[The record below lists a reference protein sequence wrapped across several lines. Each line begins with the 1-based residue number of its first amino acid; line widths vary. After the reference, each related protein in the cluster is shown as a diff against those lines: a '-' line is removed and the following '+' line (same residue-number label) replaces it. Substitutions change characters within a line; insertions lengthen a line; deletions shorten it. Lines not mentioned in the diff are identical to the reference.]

1 MRIPTGNFGN
11 VLPQANPTRVSV
23 GNADA
28 VGNAITGFGVAAG
41 QVAERIQQE
50 DYQIARAKAATA
62 LNDDKLTIS
71 SVIDDIHQQAREGKI
86 TSSQM
91 EQAYDSAVQGLQ
103 RPEVDGLDPVAI
115 ETFGA
120 GLQQNVKAG
129 LARLRGIASAVRIDE
144 NKAATTAFADS
155 LGKLINQPGANPD
168 ALAAQLDAADSQGR
182 IGWGAGWGKVKQTLK
197 DNLYASYVGQQLI
210 VARDSYGGLQNII
223 ADLSSDKGR
232 FIDKLDPEKR
242 KALLNQAMGYQ
253 ARIEARAIAAQNHA
267 DMLALRR
274 ENAAIHASST
284 MQMRIANG
292 EIPTDQDW
300 NSYLTSVSG
309 TSQDGTAPVLRSAL
323 LETQRLYSLPPEQAQ
338 AQVDSLALS
347 LKKNGGSEIQYKVL
361 NAVQSNIDH
370 RRTQLQKNPQAVFAM
385 DSGVPLE
392 QLNPQSALQQP
403 GEWGA
408 SLAQRQ
414 ANSDAITQ
422 KYGATAGKNLLTTEE
437 LGNAKDAYEKMSPD
451 QRIQFWRNTQASSTP
466 AIASRLAREIGG
478 DALQVSAVAG
488 LASNP
493 AGYKTALAVE
503 NGSRLLNPVDGA
515 PKVRLPASFDQDVA
529 TKIKSS
535 YPSLSPAQVQR
546 LVPVVR
552 DYHIGNGG
560 STDTTPKAEDL
571 YAVIGKPVN
580 IYGSVAV
587 APAGADENT
596 FIDAL
601 KTGVNRLGD
610 SAQDVKNGL
619 SQGVYGFVS
628 DSDGNQVLINAAT
641 QRRVVGKDGK
651 PIVIGVTK

>member
-11 VLPQANPTRVSV
+11 VTPQAQPTRVDVPNAGAV
-23 GNADA
+23 GAAVKGLADDIGQQADA
-28 VGNAITGFGVAAG
+28 VIRARAG
-41 QVAERIQQE
+41 EGLL
-50 DYQIARAKAATA
+50 DYQIKIKDINESIRQGVDDGTIKADQIDSVYKTAVSKLEKPDFGGLDLAGMEVAQRGVKRYESDGYASAQGLYRTA
-62 LNDDKLTIS
+62 L
-71 SVIDDIHQQAREGKI
+71 KI
-86 TSSQM
+86 EAKDQ
-91 EQAYDSAVQGLQ
+91 
-103 RPEVDGLDPVAI
+103 VDTQLD
-115 ETFGA
+115 
-120 GLQQNVKAG
+120 Q
-129 LARLRGIASAVRIDE
+129 
-144 NKAATTAFADS
+144 
-155 LGKLINQPGANPD
+155 LGKLTNYPD
-168 ALAAQLDAADSQGR
+168 ADIEKINGMSAALDTQGR
-182 IGWGAGWGKVKQTLK
+182 LAYGAQWGKVRQGWIDKNWFNQAQQRLMSARNDGSALSALNNELTGEK
-197 DNLYASYVGQQLI
+197 GFYV
-210 VARDSYGGLQNII
+210 
-223 ADLSSDKGR
+223 
-232 FIDKLDPEKR
+232 DKLDPEKR
-242 KALLNQAMGYQ
+242 NALLNQAMGYQ

-274 ENAAIHASST
+274 ENAAIHASSS

-338 AQVDSLALS
+338 EQVDSLALS

-385 DSGVPLE
+385 DSGTPLE
-392 QLNPQSALQQP
+392 PLNPQAALQQP

-408 SLAQRQ
+408 GLAQRQ

-437 LGNAKDAYEKMSPD
+437 LGNAKDAYEKMSSD

-529 TKIKSS
+529 ATIKSS
-535 YPSLSPAQVQR
+535 YPGLSPSQVQR

-552 DYHIGNGG
+552 DYHVGNGG
-560 STDTTPKAEDL
+560 SADTTPKAEDL

-601 KTGVNRLGD
+601 KIGVNRLGD

-641 QRRVVGKDGK
+641 QRRVVGKDGR
-651 PIVIGVTK
+651 PVVIEVGK

>member
-11 VLPQANPTRVSV
+11 VAPQAQPTRVDVS
-23 GNADA
+23 NAGTIGAA
-28 VGNAITGFGVAAG
+28 VKGFA
-41 QVAERIQQE
+41 
-50 DYQIARAKAATA
+50 
-62 LNDDKLTIS
+62 
-71 SVIDDIHQQAREGKI
+71 DDIHQQADAIVRARAGEGLLDYQIKI
-86 TSSQM
+86 KDINESIRQGVEDGTIKADQIDNVYKTAVSKLEKPVFGGLDLAGM
-91 EQAYDSAVQGLQ
+91 EVAQRGIKRYEADGHATAQGLYRTALKIEAKDQ
-103 RPEVDGLDPVAI
+103 VDTQLD
-115 ETFGA
+115 
-120 GLQQNVKAG
+120 Q
-129 LARLRGIASAVRIDE
+129 
-144 NKAATTAFADS
+144 
-155 LGKLINQPGANPD
+155 LGKLTNYPD
-168 ALAAQLDAADSQGR
+168 ADIEKINGMSDSLEKQGR
-182 IGWGAGWGKVKQTLK
+182 LAYGAQWGKVRQSWIDKNWFNQ
-197 DNLYASYVGQQLI
+197 AQQRLMA
-210 VARDSYGGLQNII
+210 ARDNGG
-223 ADLSSDKGR
+223 ALSAFNNELISEKG
-232 FIDKLDPEKR
+232 FYVDKLDPEKR
-242 KALLNQAMGYQ
+242 NALLNQSMGYQ

-370 RRTQLQKNPQAVFAM
+370 RRNQLQKNPQSVFAM
-385 DSGVPLE
+385 DSGTPLQPLSPE
-392 QLNPQSALQQP
+392 LALQQP

-408 SLAQRQ
+408 GLKQRQ
-414 ANSDAITQ
+414 ANSDAIIQ
-422 KYGATAGKNLLTTEE
+422 KYGVTAGKNLLTTEE

-466 AIASRLAREIGG
+466 AITSRLAREIGG

-529 TKIKSS
+529 DAIKKQ
-535 YPSLSPAQVQR
+535 YPTFSPAQVQR
-546 LVPVVR
+546 LIPVVR
-552 DYHIGNGG
+552 DYHIGSGG
-560 STDTTPKAEDL
+560 APDKTPKAEAL
-571 YAVIGKPVN
+571 HEVIGKPVN
-580 IYGSVAV
+580 VYGSYAI
-587 APAGADENT
+587 APAGTDENT

-601 KTGVNRLGD
+601 KIGVNRLGD

-619 SQGVYGFVS
+619 NQGVYGFVS

-641 QRRVVGKDGK
+641 QRRVVGKDRR
-651 PIVIGVTK
+651 PIVIEVDK

>member
-11 VLPQANPTRVSV
+11 VAPQAQPTRVDVS
-23 GNADA
+23 NAGAIGAA
-28 VGNAITGFGVAAG
+28 VKGFA
-41 QVAERIQQE
+41 
-50 DYQIARAKAATA
+50 
-62 LNDDKLTIS
+62 
-71 SVIDDIHQQAREGKI
+71 DDIHQQADAIVRARAGEGLLDYQIKI
-86 TSSQM
+86 KDINESIRQGVEDGSIKAEQIDNVYKTAVSKLEKPVFGGLDLAGM
-91 EQAYDSAVQGLQ
+91 EVAQRGIKRYEADGHATAQGLYRTALKIEAKDQ
-103 RPEVDGLDPVAI
+103 VDTQLD
-115 ETFGA
+115 
-120 GLQQNVKAG
+120 Q
-129 LARLRGIASAVRIDE
+129 
-144 NKAATTAFADS
+144 
-155 LGKLINQPGANPD
+155 LGKLTNYPD
-168 ALAAQLDAADSQGR
+168 ADIEKINGMSDSLEKQGR
-182 IGWGAGWGKVKQTLK
+182 LAYGAQWGKVRQSWIDKNWFNQ
-197 DNLYASYVGQQLI
+197 AQQRLMG
-210 VARDSYGGLQNII
+210 ARDNGG
-223 ADLSSDKGR
+223 ALSAFNNELTSEKG
-232 FIDKLDPEKR
+232 FYVDKLDPEKR
-242 KALLNQAMGYQ
+242 NALLNQAMGYQ

-274 ENAAIHASST
+274 ENAAIHASSS

-300 NSYLTSVSG
+300 NNYLTSVSG

-323 LETQRLYSLPPEQAQ
+323 LETQRLYSLPPEEAQ

-385 DSGVPLE
+385 DSGTPLE
-392 QLNPQSALQQP
+392 PLNPQSALQQP

-408 SLAQRQ
+408 GLAQRQ

-488 LASNP
+488 LANNP

-503 NGSRLLNPVDGA
+503 NGSRLLNPVDGT
-515 PKVRLPASFDQDVA
+515 PKVRLPASFDQDVSA
-529 TKIKSS
+529 TIKSS
-535 YPSLSPAQVQR
+535 YPGLSPSQVQR

-552 DYHIGNGG
+552 DYHVGNGG
-560 STDTTPKAEDL
+560 SADTTPKAEDL

-587 APAGADENT
+587 APAGTDENT

-601 KTGVNRLGD
+601 KIGVNRLGD

-641 QRRVVGKDGK
+641 QRRVVGKDGR
-651 PIVIGVTK
+651 PVVIEVGK

>member
-1 MRIPTGNFGN
+1 MADDIG
-11 VLPQANPTRVSV
+11 QQ
-23 GNADA
+23 ADA
-28 VGNAITGFGVAAG
+28 VIRARAG
-41 QVAERIQQE
+41 EGLL
-50 DYQIARAKAATA
+50 DYQIKIKDINESIRQGVNDGTIKADQIDSVYTTAVSKLEKPDFGGLDLAGMEVAQRGLKRYESDGYASAQGLYRTA
-62 LNDDKLTIS
+62 L
-71 SVIDDIHQQAREGKI
+71 KI
-86 TSSQM
+86 EAKDQ
-91 EQAYDSAVQGLQ
+91 
-103 RPEVDGLDPVAI
+103 VDTQLD
-115 ETFGA
+115 
-120 GLQQNVKAG
+120 Q
-129 LARLRGIASAVRIDE
+129 
-144 NKAATTAFADS
+144 
-155 LGKLINQPGANPD
+155 LGKLTNYPD
-168 ALAAQLDAADSQGR
+168 ADIEKINSMSAALDTQGR
-182 IGWGAGWGKVKQTLK
+182 LAYGAQWGKVRQGWIDKNWFNQAQQRLMSARNDGSALSALNNELTGEK
-197 DNLYASYVGQQLI
+197 GFYV
-210 VARDSYGGLQNII
+210 
-223 ADLSSDKGR
+223 
-232 FIDKLDPEKR
+232 DKLDPEKR
-242 KALLNQAMGYQ
+242 NALLNQAMGYQ

-274 ENAAIHASST
+274 ENAAIHASSS

-300 NSYLTSVSG
+300 NNYLTSVSG

-323 LETQRLYSLPPEQAQ
+323 LETQRLYSLPPEEAQ

-385 DSGVPLE
+385 DSGTPLE
-392 QLNPQSALQQP
+392 PLNPQSALQQP

-408 SLAQRQ
+408 GLAQRQ

-529 TKIKSS
+529 ATIKSS
-535 YPSLSPAQVQR
+535 YPGLSPSQVQR

-552 DYHIGNGG
+552 DYHVGNGG
-560 STDTTPKAEDL
+560 SADTTPKAEDL

-587 APAGADENT
+587 VPAGADENT

-601 KTGVNRLGD
+601 KIGVNRLGD

-641 QRRVVGKDGK
+641 QRRVVGKDGR
-651 PIVIGVTK
+651 PVVIEVGK

>member
-1 MRIPTGNFGN
+1 MADDI
-11 VLPQANPTRVSV
+11 VQQS
-23 GNADA
+23 DA
-28 VGNAITGFGVAAG
+28 VIRARAG
-41 QVAERIQQE
+41 EALL
-50 DYQIARAKAATA
+50 DYQIKI
-62 LNDDKLTIS
+62 K
-71 SVIDDIHQQAREGKI
+71 DINESIRQDVEDGKI
-86 TSSQM
+86 KADQIDNIYKTAVSKLEKPNFGGLGLAGMEVAQREVKRYEAEGYTS
-91 EQAYDSAVQGLQ
+91 AQGLYRAALKIEAKEQ
-103 RPEVDGLDPVAI
+103 VDTQLD
-115 ETFGA
+115 
-120 GLQQNVKAG
+120 K
-129 LARLRGIASAVRIDE
+129 
-144 NKAATTAFADS
+144 
-155 LGKLINQPGANPD
+155 LGKLTNYPGADIEKINGMSA
-168 ALAAQLDAADSQGR
+168 ALDTQGR
-182 IGWGAGWGKVKQTLK
+182 LAYGAQWGKVRQSWIDKNWFNQAQQRLM
-197 DNLYASYVGQQLI
+197 ASRNDGSALSALNNELTGENGFYV
-210 VARDSYGGLQNII
+210 
-223 ADLSSDKGR
+223 
-232 FIDKLDPEKR
+232 DKLDPEKR
-242 KALLNQAMGYQ
+242 NALLNQVMGYQ

-274 ENAAIHASST
+274 ENAAIHASSA

-300 NSYLTSVSG
+300 NNYLASVSG
-309 TSQDGTAPVLRSAL
+309 TSQDGTAAVLRSAL
-323 LETQRLYSLPPEQAQ
+323 LETQRLYSLPPDQAQ

-385 DSGVPLE
+385 DSGIPLE
-392 QLNPQSALQQP
+392 PLNPKSALQQP
-403 GEWGA
+403 GKWGA
-408 SLAQRQ
+408 GLTMRQ
-414 ANSDAITQ
+414 ANSDAITR

-488 LASNP
+488 LANTP

-503 NGSRLLNPVDGA
+503 NGSRLLNPVDGV

-529 TKIKSS
+529 VKIKSI
-535 YPSLSPAQVQR
+535 YPGLSPSQVQR

-552 DYHIGNGG
+552 DYHVGNGG
-560 STDTTPKAEDL
+560 SVDTIPKAEDL

-587 APAGADENT
+587 TPAGTDENT

-601 KTGVNRLGD
+601 KIGVNRLGD

-619 SQGVYGFVS
+619 SQGVYGFVP

-651 PIVIGVTK
+651 PVVIGVAK

>member
-11 VLPQANPTRVSV
+11 VTPQAQPTRVDVPNAGAV
-23 GNADA
+23 GAAVKGLADDIGQQADA
-28 VGNAITGFGVAAG
+28 IIRARAG
-41 QVAERIQQE
+41 EGLL
-50 DYQIARAKAATA
+50 DYQIKIKDINESIRQGVDDGTIKADQIDSVYKTAISKLEKPDFGGLDLAEMEVAQRGVKRYEADGYATA
-62 LNDDKLTIS
+62 
-71 SVIDDIHQQAREGKI
+71 
-86 TSSQM
+86 
-91 EQAYDSAVQGLQ
+91 QGLYRTALKIEAKDQ
-103 RPEVDGLDPVAI
+103 VDTQLD
-115 ETFGA
+115 
-120 GLQQNVKAG
+120 Q
-129 LARLRGIASAVRIDE
+129 
-144 NKAATTAFADS
+144 
-155 LGKLINQPGANPD
+155 LGKLTNYPD
-168 ALAAQLDAADSQGR
+168 ADIEKINSMSAALDTQGR
-182 IGWGAGWGKVKQTLK
+182 LAYGAQWGKIRQSWIDKNWFNQAQQRLMSSRNDGSALSAFNNELTGK
-197 DNLYASYVGQQLI
+197 KGFYV
-210 VARDSYGGLQNII
+210 
-223 ADLSSDKGR
+223 
-232 FIDKLDPEKR
+232 DKLDPEKR
-242 KALLNQAMGYQ
+242 NALLNQAMGYQ

-274 ENAAIHASST
+274 ENSAIHASST

-300 NSYLTSVSG
+300 NNYLTSVSG
-309 TSQDGTAPVLRSAL
+309 TSQDGTEAVLRSAM
-323 LETQRLYSLPPEQAQ
+323 LETQRLYSLPPEKAQ
-338 AQVDSLALS
+338 AEVDSLALS

-385 DSGVPLE
+385 DSGTSLEPLD
-392 QLNPQSALQQP
+392 PQSALQQP
-403 GEWGA
+403 GGWGA
-408 SLAQRQ
+408 GLVQRQ

-488 LASNP
+488 LANNP

-515 PKVRLPASFDQDVA
+515 PKIRLPASFDMDVA
-529 TKIKSS
+529 DAIKKQ
-535 YPSLSPAQVQR
+535 YPTLSPAQVQR
-546 LVPVVR
+546 LIPVVR
-552 DYHIGNGG
+552 DYHVGSGG
-560 STDTTPKAEDL
+560 APDKTPKAEAL
-571 YAVIGKPVN
+571 HEVIGKPVN
-580 IYGSVAV
+580 VYGSYAI
-587 APAGADENT
+587 APAGTDENT

-601 KTGVNRLGD
+601 KIGVNRLGD

-641 QRRVVGKDGK
+641 QRRVVGKDGR
-651 PIVIGVTK
+651 PVVIEVGK

>member
-11 VLPQANPTRVSV
+11 VAPQAQPTRVDVS
-23 GNADA
+23 NAGAIGAA
-28 VGNAITGFGVAAG
+28 VKGFA
-41 QVAERIQQE
+41 
-50 DYQIARAKAATA
+50 
-62 LNDDKLTIS
+62 
-71 SVIDDIHQQAREGKI
+71 DDIHQQADAIVRARAGEGLLDYQIKI
-86 TSSQM
+86 KDINESIRQGVEDGSIKADQIDNVYKTAVSKLEKPVFGGLDLAGM
-91 EQAYDSAVQGLQ
+91 EVAQRGIKRYEADGHATAQGLYRTALKIEAKDQ
-103 RPEVDGLDPVAI
+103 VDTQLD
-115 ETFGA
+115 
-120 GLQQNVKAG
+120 Q
-129 LARLRGIASAVRIDE
+129 
-144 NKAATTAFADS
+144 
-155 LGKLINQPGANPD
+155 LGKLTNYPD
-168 ALAAQLDAADSQGR
+168 ADIEKINGMSDSLEKQGR
-182 IGWGAGWGKVKQTLK
+182 LAYGAQWGKVRQSWIDKNWFNQ
-197 DNLYASYVGQQLI
+197 AQQRLMG
-210 VARDSYGGLQNII
+210 ARDNGG
-223 ADLSSDKGR
+223 ALSAFNNELTSEKG
-232 FIDKLDPEKR
+232 FYVDKLDPEKR
-242 KALLNQAMGYQ
+242 NALLNQAMGYQ

-274 ENAAIHASST
+274 ENAAIHASSS

-300 NSYLTSVSG
+300 NNYLTSVSG

-323 LETQRLYSLPPEQAQ
+323 LETQRLYSLPPEEAQ

-385 DSGVPLE
+385 DSGTPLE
-392 QLNPQSALQQP
+392 PLNPQSALQQP

-408 SLAQRQ
+408 GLAQRQ

-488 LASNP
+488 LANNP

-503 NGSRLLNPVDGA
+503 NGSRLLNPVDGT
-515 PKVRLPASFDQDVA
+515 PKVRLPASFDQDVSA
-529 TKIKSS
+529 TIKSS
-535 YPSLSPAQVQR
+535 YPGLSPSQVQR

-552 DYHIGNGG
+552 DYHVGNGG
-560 STDTTPKAEDL
+560 SADTTPKAEDL

-587 APAGADENT
+587 APAGTDENT

-601 KTGVNRLGD
+601 KIGVNRLGD

-641 QRRVVGKDGK
+641 QRRVVGKDGR
-651 PIVIGVTK
+651 PVVIEVGK

>member
-1 MRIPTGNFGN
+1 M
-11 VLPQANPTRVSV
+11 
-23 GNADA
+23 
-28 VGNAITGFGVAAG
+28 
-41 QVAERIQQE
+41 
-50 DYQIARAKAATA
+50 
-62 LNDDKLTIS
+62 
-71 SVIDDIHQQAREGKI
+71 
-86 TSSQM
+86 
-91 EQAYDSAVQGLQ
+91 
-103 RPEVDGLDPVAI
+103 
-115 ETFGA
+115 
-120 GLQQNVKAG
+120 
-129 LARLRGIASAVRIDE
+129 
-144 NKAATTAFADS
+144 
-155 LGKLINQPGANPD
+155 
-168 ALAAQLDAADSQGR
+168 
-182 IGWGAGWGKVKQTLK
+182 
-197 DNLYASYVGQQLI
+197 
-210 VARDSYGGLQNII
+210 
-223 ADLSSDKGR
+223 
-232 FIDKLDPEKR
+232 
-242 KALLNQAMGYQ
+242 
-253 ARIEARAIAAQNHA
+253 
-267 DMLALRR
+267 
-274 ENAAIHASST
+274 
-284 MQMRIANG
+284 
-292 EIPTDQDW
+292 
-300 NSYLTSVSG
+300 
-309 TSQDGTAPVLRSAL
+309 
-323 LETQRLYSLPPEQAQ
+323 
-338 AQVDSLALS
+338 
-347 LKKNGGSEIQYKVL
+347 L

-385 DSGVPLE
+385 DSGTPLE
-392 QLNPQSALQQP
+392 PLNPQAALQQP

-408 SLAQRQ
+408 GLAQRQ

-515 PKVRLPASFDQDVA
+515 PKVRLPANFDQDVA
-529 TKIKSS
+529 ATIKSS
-535 YPSLSPAQVQR
+535 YPGLSPSQVQR

-552 DYHIGNGG
+552 DYHVGNGG
-560 STDTTPKAEDL
+560 SADTTPKAEDL

-601 KTGVNRLGD
+601 KIGVNRLGD

-641 QRRVVGKDGK
+641 QRRVVGKDGR
-651 PIVIGVTK
+651 PVVIEVGK